1 MRRKNEKTSWK
12 KKVKKV
18 DFFLKTLQ
26 KKKIIKSWKK
36 VEEKKLGT
44 KVKIVLKKKTFLKIE
59 KSFKNS
65 WKE

>member
-1 MRRKNEKTSWK
+1 MWKKRDKKWIFFKWGEKMRKQVE

-44 KVKIVLKKKTFLKIE
+44 KVKIVLKKTF
-59 KSFKNS
+59 
-65 WKE
+65 